1 MKLIYGVGFN
11 DGKYPASGSHRFVR
25 EYSLW
30 KAMLQR
36 CFEEKALNKRP
47 TYKGCSVSNNF
58 KSYSYFYEWC
68 NKQIGFGVEE
78 YQLDKDLLFKDN
90 KIYSE
95 NNCLFLPRRINSAL
109 VRKESARG
117 CLPAG
122 VYWNKI
128 NKNYVARCTING
140 KTVHIM
146 SSLDSLEAF
155 YAYKTVKEDYLKHL
169 AEEYRN
175 QIDIRAYNA
184 LINYQVEITD

>member
-11 DGKYPASGSHRFVR
+11 DRKYPASGSHRFVR
-25 EYSLW
+25 EYALW

-47 TYKGCSVSNNF
+47 TYRGCSVSDNF

-68 NKQIGFGVEE
+68 NNQIGFGVEG

-95 NNCLFLPRRINSAL
+95 KNCLFLPRRINSAL

-117 CLPAG
+117 SLPAG
-122 VYWNKI
+122 VYWSTI

-169 AEEYRN
+169 AEEYKS